1 MAISRRDFLKSSAA
15 AAAALTIPHPIFR
28 GMANAAG
35 PAGAIVVILQMEGGN
50 DGLNMVVPI
59 DGPQRT
65 LYQTARPN
73 LQIPAANLLAI
84 GDDPVTGDSL
94 GLHPSLAELHT
105 LYGAGRVAVVNGV
118 GYPSQS
124 LSHFRSEDIW
134 FGGLTSAQLFD
145 DGCS

>member
-1 MAISRRDFLKSSAA
+1 MAITRRSFLKSSAA
-15 AAAALTIPHPIFR
+15 AAAALTVPHPIFR
-28 GMANAAG
+28 GMAHAAG
-35 PAGAIVVILQMEGGN
+35 PSGAIVVILQMEGGN

-65 LYQTARPN
+65 LYQNARPN
-73 LQIPAANLLAI
+73 LQIPAVNLLQI
-84 GDDPVTGDSL
+84 DDDPVTGDAL
-94 GLHPSLAELHT
+94 GLHPSMPELHT
-105 LYGAGRVAVVNGV
+105 LWSNNRVAVVNGV

-145 DGCS
+145 DG